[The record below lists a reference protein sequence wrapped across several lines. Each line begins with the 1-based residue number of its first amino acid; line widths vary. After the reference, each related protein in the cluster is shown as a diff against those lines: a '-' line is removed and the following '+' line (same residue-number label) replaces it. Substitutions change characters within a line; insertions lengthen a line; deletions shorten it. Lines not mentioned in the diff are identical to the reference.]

1 MSHADAAAIVGIIFE
16 FRLKLFIRFA
26 LVCVKQDLPVSV
38 RKSHV
43 IKNRII
49 LRRLI
54 RNARIAARLA
64 GARFVVIYGR
74 TSGKKLNCQ
83 SDQYYKR

>member
-1 MSHADAAAIVGIIFE
+1 MSNTEAAAIVGIIFE

-26 LVCVKQDLPVSV
+26 PVCVKQDFPASV
-38 RKSHV
+38 GKSHV
-43 IKNRII
+43 VKNRII

-64 GARFVVIYGR
+64 GTRFVVIYGR
-74 TSGKKLNCQ
+74 TCGKKLNCQ
-83 SDQYYKR
+83 SDKY